1 TTTTPRVRPGP
12 ASARALPSSAGTAS
26 TGASLPPVVGGS
38 PGPERIVGWAAGSSN
53 SLPVRT
59 LHQHRTQRMARQAEA
74 DSPEPG
80 TVALSDSVVSEHQ
93 QGRIAGKGAQ
103 RFGRIADD
111 DFGVD
116 RRVGSAVGMRGIE

>member
-1 TTTTPRVRPGP
+1 
-12 ASARALPSSAGTAS
+12 
-26 TGASLPPVVGGS
+26 
-38 PGPERIVGWAAGSSN
+38 
-53 SLPVRT
+53 
-59 LHQHRTQRMARQAEA
+59 EA

-80 TVALSDSVVSEHQ
+80 TVALSDFVVSEHQ

-116 RRVGSAVGMRGIE
+116 RRVGSAVWMRGIEVSEPDRESGQHLVASRSELGFCRALRAGGSDDVDKVQGAAGPAQLLERPRGGLLARC